1 MKPLN
6 LDNSPCSPISSNC
19 IIWQGPDIPCIK
31 LCKGDTISDV
41 IFKLA
46 TELCTIMETLK
57 VSNYDLAC
65 FDLVACPP
73 STFEQLI
80 QFLIDR
86 ICALQVEVNAVTVV
100 TAATTGTTRSTSA
113 DTLVTVAPCFIVGT
127 TTVMTVVEYATAM
140 GTAICG
146 IITEIS
152 IINVSITNLD
162 IRVTTLETA
171 PAPTFTLPN
180 ISVDC
185 DLSGVVVSP
194 GAYPLDVV
202 LDALINDDTYGYCA
216 LTSATGSPASIT
228 AAVLSQCVANADL
241 SLLFGSAFSIA
252 YAGSWISSPPTTI
265 AGAINN
271 LWIVLCDVYQYAR
284 LIDVIGTRTDSIDV
298 SVTTGPVFT
307 IEANLTDTGWIDLD
321 GFAYYTGITIPQCR
335 KIGSTIYFRGE
346 VYIPLDSGIGT
357 VVNLVTANSY
367 NNVMQVLP
375 FTGIGGVTQDGS
387 GRLLFNNGAS
397 VIPITV
403 VELADTL
410 DSDYKVPVSF
420 MSRQLTVVNG
430 IGVGT
435 AFMSAVVNIEIT
447 IDKTI
452 RVTTLEL
459 FEINSSDTNS
469 FTGESAGRFLTTNA
483 RIGEFLP
490 NYIGATS
497 DIQNFPV
504 AINSPLNTDTHNIVW
519 PISCDAGAPLEVGG
533 FKFSLDGLT
542 AFIK

>member
-19 IIWQGPDIPCIK
+19 VIWQGPNIPCIK
-31 LCKGDTISDV
+31 LCAGDTVSDV
-41 IFKLA
+41 VFKLA

-57 VSNYDLAC
+57 ISNYDLAC
-65 FDLVACPP
+65 FNLVACPP
-73 STFEQLI
+73 STFEELI
-80 QFLIDR
+80 QFLINK
-86 ICALQVEVNAVTVV
+86 ICELQLEADAAAVVV
-100 TAATTGTTRSTSA
+100 AGETTRSTSA

-127 TTVMTVVEYATAM
+127 TTVMTVTEYAIAM
-140 GTAICG
+140 GTSICG
-146 IITEIS
+146 IINQIT
-152 IINVSITNLD
+152 IINADIINLD
-162 IRVTTLETA
+162 IRVTALETA
-171 PAPTFTLPN
+171 PTPTFTLPN
-180 ISVDC
+180 IAVNC

-202 LDALINDDTYGYCA
+202 VDALINDGTYGYCA
-216 LTSATGSPASIT
+216 LTSATGSPADIT

-271 LWIVLCDVYQYAR
+271 LWIVLCDIYQYAG
-284 LIDVIGTRTDSIDV
+284 LIDVIGTTTDSIDV

-307 IEANLTDTGWIDLD
+307 ITADLTDTGWQDLD
-321 GFAYYTGITIPQCR
+321 GFAYYTGITVPQCR

-346 VYIPLDSGIGT
+346 VYIPLDNGAGS
-357 VVNLVTANSY
+357 VVNLLNTSSY

-375 FTGIGGVTQDGS
+375 FTGIGGVTQDAN

-397 VIPITV
+397 VIPTSV
-403 VELADTL
+403 VALADVL
-410 DSDYKVPVSF
+410 DSDYKVPVAL

-430 IGVGT
+430 LGVGT
-435 AFMSAVVNIEIT
+435 AFMSAVANVEIT
-447 IDKTI
+447 TAKTI
-452 RVTTLEL
+452 RIATLEL
-459 FEINSSDTNS
+459 FEINSTDTNS
-469 FTGESAGRFLTTNA
+469 FTGESASRFFTTNA

-497 DIQNFPV
+497 DVQNFPAAV
-504 AINSPLNTDTHNIVW
+504 NSPLNTDTHNIVW

-542 AFIK
+542 AFVL

>member
-19 IIWQGPDIPCIK
+19 VIWQGQDIPCIK

-57 VSNYDLAC
+57 ISNYDLEC
-65 FDLVACPP
+65 FNLVACPP
-73 STFEQLI
+73 SNFQELI
-80 QFLIDR
+80 QFLIDK
-86 ICALQVEVNAVTVV
+86 ICELQVEVDATVAVAV
-100 TAATTGTTRSTSA
+100 AGGTTKSTSA

-146 IITEIS
+146 IINQIT
-152 IINVSITNLD
+152 IINADIINLD

-171 PAPTFTLPN
+171 LPPTFTLPSIAVN
-180 ISVDC
+180 C
-185 DLSGVVVSP
+185 NLSGVVVSP

-202 LDALINDDTYGYCA
+202 VDALINDGTYGYCA
-216 LTSATGSPASIT
+216 LTSATGSPADIT

-265 AGAINN
+265 AAAINN
-271 LWIVLCDVYQYAR
+271 LWIVLCDVYQYAG
-284 LIDVIGTRTDSIDV
+284 LIRVIGTNTDSIDV
-298 SVTTGPVFT
+298 TVTAAPTFT
-307 IEANLTDTGWIDLD
+307 ITADLTDTGWTDLE
-321 GFAYYTGITIPQCR
+321 GFAYYTGVTVPQCR
-335 KIGSTIYFRGE
+335 KIGNTIYFRGE
-346 VYIPLDSGIGT
+346 VYIPLDDGVGN
-357 VVNLVTANSY
+357 VVNLLNTSSY
-367 NNVMQVLP
+367 NNVMQVTP
-375 FTGIGGVTQDGS
+375 FIGIGGVTQDAN

-397 VIPITV
+397 IIPITV
-403 VELADTL
+403 VALADVL
-410 DSDYKVPVSF
+410 DSDYKVPVVL

-430 IGVGT
+430 VGVGT
-435 AFMSAVVNIEIT
+435 AFMSAVANVEIT
-447 IDKTI
+447 TAKTI
-452 RVTTLEL
+452 RIATLEL

-469 FTGESAGRFLTTNA
+469 FTGESAARFLTTNA
-483 RIGEFLP
+483 RSGEFLP

-497 DIQNFPV
+497 NVQNFPAV
-504 AINSPLNTDTHNIVW
+504 VNSPLNTDTHNIVW
-519 PISCDAGAPLEVGG
+519 PISCNAGAPLEVGG

-542 AFIK
+542 AFVL